1 QDIVQWRQGRCLPYG
16 EGITFW
22 ALGEVVKA
30 QAGILE
36 SDTPAEAGDK
46 LAAALALLIQDE
58 TERDWV
64 RARLAPLVG
73 AAIQLDSNVERTE
86 ALTEWRRYLE
96 TLAEH
101 RTTNGVVEDLHCA

>member
-1 QDIVQWRQGRCLPYG
+1 
-16 EGITFW
+16 
-22 ALGEVVKA
+22 GEVVKA

-36 SDTPAEAGDK
+36 SDTPAEASDK

-73 AAIQLDSNVERTE
+73 AAVEVDSTVERTE
-86 ALTEWRRYLE
+86 AFTAWRRFLE
-96 TLAEH
+96 SLASH
-101 RTTNGVVEDLHCA
+101 RTTILVFEDLHWADAAMLDFIEHLVEWA